1 MLAIMSA
8 TFGFA
13 MNAHNSVVTN
23 YFNDVLAFSEPQFGY
38 ITAIREVGGFVL
50 IFLSAALYRIS
61 LQRVTAGALVVLALG
76 YGFFA
81 TATSFATVIPWVL
94 ITSFGFHMVL
104 QTQASLGMSLTTE
117 DRSGHILGRMGAFTQ
132 GGTLA
137 AYVMIFFLF
146 YFAEKPPFNLTFI
159 ILGVAAFLGAVAI
172 WRFPHLHEGHS
183 RATAPK
189 REPIVFKR
197 DYRYYYLLNLFDGAR
212 QQIFFSF
219 GLMVLVRQ
227 FGYTVT
233 HMSLLFMGV
242 TFASMLTAS
251 HLGRWIDRRG
261 ERMTLSV
268 VNVFYVFALA
278 GFALSGNMWL
288 ATFFYVIYVLVSPLS
303 FIGGSTYLRKIAVY
317 QDVPSSLAM
326 GVTILHATAIVVPV
340 AAGFILNYTGYQIP
354 FFIACGF
361 ALINFAVTLRL
372 DPVKQ
377 RSAARVALDEAAG
390 RAAKGVE
397 PVPSE

>member
-1 MLAIMSA
+1 MLAAMSA
-8 TFGFA
+8 CFGFA
-13 MNAHNSVVTN
+13 MNAHNTIVTN
-23 YFNDVLAFSEPQFGY
+23 YFNDVLGFSAPQFGY

-50 IFLSAALYRIS
+50 IFLSALLYRVS
-61 LQRVTAGALVVLALG
+61 LQRVTAGALIVLAIG
-76 YGFFA
+76 YGLFG
-81 TATSFATVIPWVL
+81 TADSFVTVIPWVL

-104 QTQASLGMSLTTE
+104 QTQASLAMSLTTQ

-132 GGTLA
+132 AGTLA

-146 YFAEKPPFNLTFI
+146 HFANAAPYNQTFI
-159 ILGVAAFLGAVAI
+159 ILGIVALLGAVAI
-172 WRFPHLHEGHS
+172 WRFPHLHEGEL
-183 RATAPK
+183 RAAAPK

-219 GLMVLVRQ
+219 GLMVLVSQ

-242 TFASMLTAS
+242 TFAGMVTATR
-251 HLGRWIDRRG
+251 LGRWIDRRG
-261 ERMTLSV
+261 ERRTLSI
-268 VNVFYVFALA
+268 VNLYYVFALA
-278 GFALSGNMWL
+278 GFALAGNVWL
-288 ATFFYVIYVLVSPLS
+288 ATFFYVIYILITPLS

-317 QDVPSSLAM
+317 EDVPSSLAM

-340 AAGFILNYTGYQIP
+340 AAGFILNFTGYQIP
-354 FFIACGF
+354 FYVACGF
-361 ALINFAVTLRL
+361 AVINFAITLRL

-377 RSAARVALDEAAG
+377 RCAARIALDEASTG
-390 RAAKGVE
+390 QAALETGT
-397 PVPSE
+397 S